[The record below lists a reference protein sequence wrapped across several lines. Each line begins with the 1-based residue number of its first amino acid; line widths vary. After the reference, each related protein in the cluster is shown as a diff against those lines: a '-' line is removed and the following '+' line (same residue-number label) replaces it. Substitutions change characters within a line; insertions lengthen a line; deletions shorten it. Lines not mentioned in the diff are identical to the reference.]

1 MRKVALQLPAREN
14 NVVRILLGKIE
25 TEPWK
30 VTIMHKI
37 NSQRETRKSGILRK
51 IYLFLPVFFC
61 RFLIICVNHKGAGAG
76 SSALYR
82 SIVLLFSGVFIA
94 FSIAGRKN

>member
-14 NVVRILLGKIE
+14 NVVRIILGKIE

-76 SSALYR
+76 SSAF
-82 SIVLLFSGVFIA
+82 IDLLFYCFLGS
-94 FSIAGRKN
+94 S